1 MLYRRGYQE
10 NFFIHNSL
18 ESLSTREEYKGTLK
32 YNLNSKG
39 VQRQY
44 LISVFA
50 NARLYF
56 CYAESVVLQLAKASY
71 IYCRHELRQQVKYF
85 ASYKNRLLS
94 CRVVKA
100 PDVRNILLSSPDKII
115 IIIALKK
122 CWSFNGILYC
132 YKKRHATGLRMMLLF
147 KLV

>member
-1 MLYRRGYQE
+1 MLCRRVYQE

-56 CYAESVVLQLAKASY
+56 CYAESVVL
-71 IYCRHELRQQVKYF
+71 
-85 ASYKNRLLS
+85 
-94 CRVVKA
+94 
-100 PDVRNILLSSPDKII
+100 
-115 IIIALKK
+115 
-122 CWSFNGILYC
+122 
-132 YKKRHATGLRMMLLF
+132 
-147 KLV
+147 